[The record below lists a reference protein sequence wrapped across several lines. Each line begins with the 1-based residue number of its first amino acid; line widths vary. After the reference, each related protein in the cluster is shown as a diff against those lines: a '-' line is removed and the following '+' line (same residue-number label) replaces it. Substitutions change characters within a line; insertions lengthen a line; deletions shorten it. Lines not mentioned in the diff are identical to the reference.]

1 MKNIDEILRYF
12 PNKIYQIFFNLFQE
26 NSKIAEELQ
35 EIRMRAERPIILK
48 LRERDLIL
56 QYNIT
61 QAEILQIVERLCENS
76 IYAYK
81 NQICEGFITVKGGH
95 RIGLTG
101 SCVIENGKIISN
113 EIPQELAGKYV
124 NTNSK
129 DSYIELS
136 NENIAVSEPTGSGT
150 TNVFEND
157 AVKVNIYYLKYNDYT
172 KQQYIIIEFYVE
184 NDGYNNKRV
193 YTYIGQKSSHDNKFE
208 FKSVESTPMAGEG
221 QNSYPYKQQ

>member
-1 MKNIDEILRYF
+1 MENKNQKSVIIVLS
-12 PNKIYQIFFNLFQE
+12 IVI
-26 NSKIAEELQ
+26 
-35 EIRMRAERPIILK
+35 IILMATCMFFATDK
-48 LRERDLIL
+48 INLKKDNKTET
-56 QYNIT
+56 NST
-61 QAEILQIVERLCENS
+61 EEKENKDNNS
-76 IYAYK
+76 TGHASLDK
-81 NQICEGFITVKGGH
+81 NVVI
-95 RIGLTG
+95 
-101 SCVIENGKIISN
+101 IENVKIISN

-172 KQQYIIIEFYVE
+172 KKQYIIIEFYVE

>member
-1 MKNIDEILRYF
+1 MENKNQKSVIIVLS
-12 PNKIYQIFFNLFQE
+12 IVI
-26 NSKIAEELQ
+26 
-35 EIRMRAERPIILK
+35 IILMATCMFFATDK
-48 LRERDLIL
+48 INLKKDNKTETNLTEEKENKD
-56 QYNIT
+56 N
-61 QAEILQIVERLCENS
+61 NS
-76 IYAYK
+76 IVNASLDK
-81 NQICEGFITVKGGH
+81 NVVI
-95 RIGLTG
+95 
-101 SCVIENGKIISN
+101 IENGKIISN

-136 NENIAVSEPTGSGT
+136 NENIAVSEPTGNGT

>member
-1 MKNIDEILRYF
+1 MENKNQKSVIIVLS
-12 PNKIYQIFFNLFQE
+12 IVI
-26 NSKIAEELQ
+26 
-35 EIRMRAERPIILK
+35 IILMATCMFFATDK
-48 LRERDLIL
+48 INLKKDNKTETNL
-56 QYNIT
+56 T
-61 QAEILQIVERLCENS
+61 EEKENKDNNS
-76 IYAYK
+76 TVNASLDK
-81 NQICEGFITVKGGH
+81 NVVI
-95 RIGLTG
+95 
-101 SCVIENGKIISN
+101 IENGKIISN

-124 NTNSK
+124 NINSK

-221 QNSYPYKQQ
+221 QNSYPYKKQ

>member
-1 MKNIDEILRYF
+1 MENKNQKSVIIVLS
-12 PNKIYQIFFNLFQE
+12 IVI
-26 NSKIAEELQ
+26 
-35 EIRMRAERPIILK
+35 IILMATCMFFATDK
-48 LRERDLIL
+48 INLKKDNKTETNLTEKKENKD
-56 QYNIT
+56 N
-61 QAEILQIVERLCENS
+61 NS
-76 IYAYK
+76 IVNASLDK
-81 NQICEGFITVKGGH
+81 
-95 RIGLTG
+95 
-101 SCVIENGKIISN
+101 N

-136 NENIAVSEPTGSGT
+136 NENIAVSEPTGNGT

>member
-1 MKNIDEILRYF
+1 MENKNQKSVIIVLS
-12 PNKIYQIFFNLFQE
+12 IVI
-26 NSKIAEELQ
+26 
-35 EIRMRAERPIILK
+35 IILMATCMFFATDK
-48 LRERDLIL
+48 INLKKDNKTETNL
-56 QYNIT
+56 T
-61 QAEILQIVERLCENS
+61 EEKENKDNNS
-76 IYAYK
+76 TGNASLDK
-81 NQICEGFITVKGGH
+81 NVVI
-95 RIGLTG
+95 
-101 SCVIENGKIISN
+101 IENGKIISN

>member
-1 MKNIDEILRYF
+1 MENKNQKSVIIVLS
-12 PNKIYQIFFNLFQE
+12 IVI
-26 NSKIAEELQ
+26 
-35 EIRMRAERPIILK
+35 IILMATCMFFATDK
-48 LRERDLIL
+48 INLKKDNKTET
-56 QYNIT
+56 NST
-61 QAEILQIVERLCENS
+61 EEKENKDNNS
-76 IYAYK
+76 TVNASLDK
-81 NQICEGFITVKGGH
+81 NVVI
-95 RIGLTG
+95 
-101 SCVIENGKIISN
+101 IENGKIISN

-221 QNSYPYKQQ
+221 QNSYPHKQQ

>member
-1 MKNIDEILRYF
+1 MENKNQKSVIIVLS
-12 PNKIYQIFFNLFQE
+12 IVI
-26 NSKIAEELQ
+26 
-35 EIRMRAERPIILK
+35 IILMATCMLFATDK
-48 LRERDLIL
+48 INLKKDNKTET
-56 QYNIT
+56 NVT
-61 QAEILQIVERLCENS
+61 EEKENKDNNS
-76 IYAYK
+76 TGNASLDK
-81 NQICEGFITVKGGH
+81 NVVI
-95 RIGLTG
+95 
-101 SCVIENGKIISN
+101 IENGKIISN
-113 EIPQELAGKYV
+113 EIPQELVGKYV

-157 AVKVNIYYLKYNDYT
+157 AVKANIYYLKYNNYT

>member
-1 MKNIDEILRYF
+1 MENKNQKSVIIVLS
-12 PNKIYQIFFNLFQE
+12 IVI
-26 NSKIAEELQ
+26 
-35 EIRMRAERPIILK
+35 IILMATCMFFATDK
-48 LRERDLIL
+48 INLKKDNKTETNLTEEKESKD
-56 QYNIT
+56 N
-61 QAEILQIVERLCENS
+61 NS
-76 IYAYK
+76 TVNASLDK
-81 NQICEGFITVKGGH
+81 NVVI
-95 RIGLTG
+95 
-101 SCVIENGKIISN
+101 IENGKIISN

-157 AVKVNIYYLKYNDYT
+157 TVKVNIYYLKYNDYT

>member
-1 MKNIDEILRYF
+1 MENKNQKSVIIVLS
-12 PNKIYQIFFNLFQE
+12 IVI
-26 NSKIAEELQ
+26 
-35 EIRMRAERPIILK
+35 IILMATCMFFATDK
-48 LRERDLIL
+48 INLKKHNKTET
-56 QYNIT
+56 NST
-61 QAEILQIVERLCENS
+61 EEKENKDNNS
-76 IYAYK
+76 TVNASLDK
-81 NQICEGFITVKGGH
+81 NVVI
-95 RIGLTG
+95 
-101 SCVIENGKIISN
+101 IENGKIISN

>member
-1 MKNIDEILRYF
+1 MENKNQKSVIIVLS
-12 PNKIYQIFFNLFQE
+12 IVI
-26 NSKIAEELQ
+26 
-35 EIRMRAERPIILK
+35 IILMATCMFFATDK
-48 LRERDLIL
+48 INLKKDNKTET
-56 QYNIT
+56 NST
-61 QAEILQIVERLCENS
+61 EEKENKDNNS
-76 IYAYK
+76 TVNASLNK
-81 NQICEGFITVKGGH
+81 NVVI
-95 RIGLTG
+95 
-101 SCVIENGKIISN
+101 IENGKIISN

>member
-1 MKNIDEILRYF
+1 MENKNQKSVIIVLS
-12 PNKIYQIFFNLFQE
+12 IVI
-26 NSKIAEELQ
+26 
-35 EIRMRAERPIILK
+35 IILMATCMFFATDK
-48 LRERDLIL
+48 INLKKDNKTET
-56 QYNIT
+56 NST
-61 QAEILQIVERLCENS
+61 EEKENKDNNS
-76 IYAYK
+76 TGNASLDK
-81 NQICEGFITVKGGH
+81 NVVI
-95 RIGLTG
+95 
-101 SCVIENGKIISN
+101 IENGKIISN
-113 EIPQELAGKYV
+113 EIPQELVGKYV

>member
-1 MKNIDEILRYF
+1 MENKNQKSVIIVLS
-12 PNKIYQIFFNLFQE
+12 IVI
-26 NSKIAEELQ
+26 
-35 EIRMRAERPIILK
+35 IILMATCMFFATDK
-48 LRERDLIL
+48 INLKKDNKTET
-56 QYNIT
+56 NST
-61 QAEILQIVERLCENS
+61 EEKENKDNNS
-76 IYAYK
+76 TVNASLDK
-81 NQICEGFITVKGGH
+81 NVVI
-95 RIGLTG
+95 
-101 SCVIENGKIISN
+101 IENGKIISN

-136 NENIAVSEPTGSGT
+136 NENIAVSQPTGSGT

>member
-1 MKNIDEILRYF
+1 MENKNQKSVIIVLS
-12 PNKIYQIFFNLFQE
+12 IVI
-26 NSKIAEELQ
+26 
-35 EIRMRAERPIILK
+35 IILMATCMFFATDK
-48 LRERDLIL
+48 INLKKDNKTETNLTEKKENKD
-56 QYNIT
+56 N
-61 QAEILQIVERLCENS
+61 NS
-76 IYAYK
+76 IVNASLDK
-81 NQICEGFITVKGGH
+81 NVVI
-95 RIGLTG
+95 
-101 SCVIENGKIISN
+101 IENGKIISN

-172 KQQYIIIEFYVE
+172 KQQYIIIEFYIE

>member
-1 MKNIDEILRYF
+1 MENKNQKSVIIVLS
-12 PNKIYQIFFNLFQE
+12 IVI
-26 NSKIAEELQ
+26 
-35 EIRMRAERPIILK
+35 IILMATCMFFATDK
-48 LRERDLIL
+48 INLKKDNKTETNSTEEKENKDNNSTVNASRD
-56 QYNIT
+56 
-61 QAEILQIVERLCENS
+61 
-76 IYAYK
+76 K
-81 NQICEGFITVKGGH
+81 NVVI
-95 RIGLTG
+95 
-101 SCVIENGKIISN
+101 IENGKIISN

-157 AVKVNIYYLKYNDYT
+157 AVKVNIYYLKYNYYT

>member
-1 MKNIDEILRYF
+1 MENKNQKSVIIVLS
-12 PNKIYQIFFNLFQE
+12 IVI
-26 NSKIAEELQ
+26 
-35 EIRMRAERPIILK
+35 IILMATCMFFATDK
-48 LRERDLIL
+48 INLKKDNKTETNLTEKKENKD
-56 QYNIT
+56 N
-61 QAEILQIVERLCENS
+61 NS
-76 IYAYK
+76 IVNASLDK
-81 NQICEGFITVKGGH
+81 NVVI
-95 RIGLTG
+95 
-101 SCVIENGKIISN
+101 IENGKIISN

-136 NENIAVSEPTGSGT
+136 NENIAVSEPTGNGT

-172 KQQYIIIEFYVE
+172 KQQYIIIEFYIE

>member
-1 MKNIDEILRYF
+1 MENKNQKSVIIVLS
-12 PNKIYQIFFNLFQE
+12 IVI
-26 NSKIAEELQ
+26 
-35 EIRMRAERPIILK
+35 IILMATCMFFATDK
-48 LRERDLIL
+48 INLKKDNKTET
-56 QYNIT
+56 NST
-61 QAEILQIVERLCENS
+61 EEKENKDNNS
-76 IYAYK
+76 TVNASLDK
-81 NQICEGFITVKGGH
+81 NVVI
-95 RIGLTG
+95 
-101 SCVIENGKIISN
+101 IENGKIISN

-208 FKSVESTPMAGEG
+208 FKSVESTPIAGEG

>member
-1 MKNIDEILRYF
+1 MENKNQKSVIIVLS
-12 PNKIYQIFFNLFQE
+12 IVI
-26 NSKIAEELQ
+26 
-35 EIRMRAERPIILK
+35 IILMAICMFFATDK
-48 LRERDLIL
+48 INLKKDNKTET
-56 QYNIT
+56 NST
-61 QAEILQIVERLCENS
+61 EEKENKDNNS
-76 IYAYK
+76 TGNASLDK
-81 NQICEGFITVKGGH
+81 NVVI
-95 RIGLTG
+95 
-101 SCVIENGKIISN
+101 IENGKIISN

>member
-1 MKNIDEILRYF
+1 MENKNQKNVIIVLS
-12 PNKIYQIFFNLFQE
+12 IVI
-26 NSKIAEELQ
+26 
-35 EIRMRAERPIILK
+35 IILMATCMFFATDK
-48 LRERDLIL
+48 INLKKDNKTET
-56 QYNIT
+56 NST
-61 QAEILQIVERLCENS
+61 EEKENKDNNS
-76 IYAYK
+76 TVNASLDK
-81 NQICEGFITVKGGH
+81 NVVI
-95 RIGLTG
+95 
-101 SCVIENGKIISN
+101 IENGKIISN

>member
-1 MKNIDEILRYF
+1 MENKNQKSVIIVLS
-12 PNKIYQIFFNLFQE
+12 IVI
-26 NSKIAEELQ
+26 
-35 EIRMRAERPIILK
+35 IILMATCMFFATDK
-48 LRERDLIL
+48 INLKKDNKTET
-56 QYNIT
+56 NST
-61 QAEILQIVERLCENS
+61 EEKENKDNNS
-76 IYAYK
+76 TGNASLDK
-81 NQICEGFITVKGGH
+81 NVVI
-95 RIGLTG
+95 
-101 SCVIENGKIISN
+101 IENGKVISN

>member
-1 MKNIDEILRYF
+1 MENKNQKSVIIVLS
-12 PNKIYQIFFNLFQE
+12 IVI
-26 NSKIAEELQ
+26 
-35 EIRMRAERPIILK
+35 IILMATCMFFATDK
-48 LRERDLIL
+48 INLKKDNKTET
-56 QYNIT
+56 NST
-61 QAEILQIVERLCENS
+61 EEKENKDNNS
-76 IYAYK
+76 TVNASLDK
-81 NQICEGFITVKGGH
+81 NVVI
-95 RIGLTG
+95 
-101 SCVIENGKIISN
+101 IENGKIISN

>member
-1 MKNIDEILRYF
+1 MKNKNQKSVIIVLS
-12 PNKIYQIFFNLFQE
+12 IVI
-26 NSKIAEELQ
+26 
-35 EIRMRAERPIILK
+35 IILMATCMFFATDK
-48 LRERDLIL
+48 INLKKDNKTETNL
-56 QYNIT
+56 T
-61 QAEILQIVERLCENS
+61 EEKENKDNNS
-76 IYAYK
+76 TVNASLDK
-81 NQICEGFITVKGGH
+81 NVVI
-95 RIGLTG
+95 
-101 SCVIENGKIISN
+101 IENGKIISN

-136 NENIAVSEPTGSGT
+136 NENIAVSEPTGNGT

-208 FKSVESTPMAGEG
+208 FKSVESTPMAVEG

>member
-1 MKNIDEILRYF
+1 MENKNQKSVIIVLS
-12 PNKIYQIFFNLFQE
+12 IVI
-26 NSKIAEELQ
+26 
-35 EIRMRAERPIILK
+35 IILMATCMFFAIDK
-48 LRERDLIL
+48 INLKKDNKTET
-56 QYNIT
+56 NST
-61 QAEILQIVERLCENS
+61 EEKENKDNNS
-76 IYAYK
+76 TVNASLDK
-81 NQICEGFITVKGGH
+81 NVVI
-95 RIGLTG
+95 
-101 SCVIENGKIISN
+101 IENGKIISN

-172 KQQYIIIEFYVE
+172 KQQYIIIEFYIE

>member
-1 MKNIDEILRYF
+1 MENKNQKSVIIVLSLV
-12 PNKIYQIFFNLFQE
+12 I
-26 NSKIAEELQ
+26 
-35 EIRMRAERPIILK
+35 IILMATCMFFATDK
-48 LRERDLIL
+48 INLKKDNKTET
-56 QYNIT
+56 NST
-61 QAEILQIVERLCENS
+61 EEKENKDNNS
-76 IYAYK
+76 TVNASLDK
-81 NQICEGFITVKGGH
+81 NVVI
-95 RIGLTG
+95 
-101 SCVIENGKIISN
+101 IENGKIISN

>member
-1 MKNIDEILRYF
+1 MENKNQKSVIIVLS
-12 PNKIYQIFFNLFQE
+12 IVI
-26 NSKIAEELQ
+26 
-35 EIRMRAERPIILK
+35 IILMATCMFFATDK
-48 LRERDLIL
+48 INLKKDNKTET
-56 QYNIT
+56 NST
-61 QAEILQIVERLCENS
+61 EEKENKDNNS
-76 IYAYK
+76 TGNASLDK
-81 NQICEGFITVKGGH
+81 NVVI
-95 RIGLTG
+95 
-101 SCVIENGKIISN
+101 IENGKIISN
-113 EIPQELAGKYV
+113 EIPQELVGKYV

-157 AVKVNIYYLKYNDYT
+157 AVKANIYYLKYNDYT

>member
-1 MKNIDEILRYF
+1 MENKNQKSVIIVLS
-12 PNKIYQIFFNLFQE
+12 IVI
-26 NSKIAEELQ
+26 
-35 EIRMRAERPIILK
+35 IILK
-48 LRERDLIL
+48 ATCMFFATDKINLKKDNKTET
-56 QYNIT
+56 NST
-61 QAEILQIVERLCENS
+61 EEKENKDNNS
-76 IYAYK
+76 TVIASLDK
-81 NQICEGFITVKGGH
+81 NVVI
-95 RIGLTG
+95 
-101 SCVIENGKIISN
+101 IENGKIISN